1 MKKVSLFFWSV
12 RIISALI
19 MLQTLFYKFTGAPE
33 SVAIFT
39 ELGIEPVGR
48 IGSGVVELVASIL
61 ILIPSTVWLG
71 SILALG
77 TMGGAIIS
85 HIAVLGILRD
95 DGGYL
100 FFLAVIV
107 FICSAI
113 SFWLSRKSIPTAI
126 QKYLPSF
133 LK

>member
-1 MKKVSLFFWSV
+1 MKKSNLLFWGV

-19 MLQTLFYKFTGAPE
+19 MLQTLFYKFTGAQE

-39 ELGIEPVGR
+39 QLGMEPAGR
-48 IGSGVVELVASIL
+48 IGSGVVELIASIL
-61 ILIPSTVWLG
+61 LLIPSTSWLG
-71 SILALG
+71 SLLALG
-77 TMGGAIIS
+77 TMGGAIVS
-85 HIAVLGILRD
+85 HLTILGIVRD

-107 FICSAI
+107 FTCSAI
-113 SFWLSRKSIPTAI
+113 SLWLSRKSIPMAI